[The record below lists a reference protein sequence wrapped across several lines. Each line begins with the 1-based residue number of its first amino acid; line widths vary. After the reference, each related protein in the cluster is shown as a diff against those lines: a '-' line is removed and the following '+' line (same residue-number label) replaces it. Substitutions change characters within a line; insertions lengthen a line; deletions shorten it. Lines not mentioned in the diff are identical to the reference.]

1 LNKIKDKKN
10 LLDFIFSE
18 NSHFAIAIVPVT
30 FYLLFNHKQFSFSSI
45 LGLVV
50 TFFSFFYFYSTTLI
64 AGLSTVLLFSF
75 VFCFN
80 EVLKRFFLITTWIIV
95 CVSTFYFSNDLNINQ
110 QKNYEKLVF
119 FKLIKNYNKD
129 ETLKKFKEYHPG
141 AIDHLWS
148 DGDHKIFENKYFYDK
163 KCEEFIT
170 HENYSNKWK
179 NQKENIG
186 VFLTANYICLPLR
199 RPNKLDLIY
208 NPQGDLSI
216 EVFMNSVRIAF
227 FSVKEKFYGYG
238 INNYESA
245 FATHMIN
252 NIVPTYYK
260 EVFILNFNDASSN
273 LTKLISEFGIFS
285 IFFLLFFFKY
295 ALSDKISVQHKLFFV
310 SIILTQFFRGAGY
323 ANGGFALAFAMIVIY
338 FFRNIHFNF
347 FKNY

>member
-1 LNKIKDKKN
+1 
-10 LLDFIFSE
+10 
-18 NSHFAIAIVPVT
+18 
-30 FYLLFNHKQFSFSSI
+30 
-45 LGLVV
+45 
-50 TFFSFFYFYSTTLI
+50 LI